1 MFLVLSGGLVHAQPR
16 ATAPYTINGI
26 VRDEASA
33 PLSDAEVT
41 LSRGGVRTQRARTGT
56 DGRFSFDDSKPG
68 DVMLNVRRLG
78 YKTASKNV
86 TVGETSRDNPVNFD
100 LQEIA
105 SDLDAVVVEGSMGHL
120 QEFYDH
126 KANNNFGKFFERKEI
141 EKRNPV
147 FLSELLRTVPGAA
160 LYASDRSGNRIFL
173 RDCRPVV
180 WVDGMR
186 APGAELDDVARP
198 MDTAGL
204 EVYTSSAGLPPQ
216 YQDRNNR
223 MCGAIVVWT
232 KNQ

>member
-1 MFLVLSGGLVHAQPR
+1 
-16 ATAPYTINGI
+16 
-26 VRDEASA
+26 
-33 PLSDAEVT
+33 
-41 LSRGGVRTQRARTGT
+41 
-56 DGRFSFDDSKPG
+56 
-68 DVMLNVRRLG
+68 MLNVRRLG

-86 TVGETSRDNPVNFD
+86 TVGESSRDNPVNFE

-126 KANNNFGKFFERKEI
+126 KANNNFAKFFERKDI

-173 RDCRPVV
+173 RDCKPVV

-204 EVYTSSAGLPPQ
+204 EVYPSSAGLPPQ